1 MKFGA
6 RNRIV
11 GKVEEIKRGSI
22 MCMVKVSVAGPSE
35 MASVMTLDSLK
46 ELGIKKG
53 DTIEVIVKAVNVLL
67 AKS

>member
-35 MASVMTLDSLK
+35 MSSVMTLDSLK

>member
-22 MCMVKVSVAGPSE
+22 MCMVKVSVAGPS
-35 MASVMTLDSLK
+35 
-46 ELGIKKG
+46 
-53 DTIEVIVKAVNVLL
+53 
-67 AKS
+67 

>member
-35 MASVMTLDSLK
+35 MASVMYARIAERAGYQRRAIRSK
-46 ELGIKKG
+46 
-53 DTIEVIVKAVNVLL
+53 
-67 AKS
+67 